1 MQKLQIIE
9 IEYLLELKAQTIC
22 SNFFVGVF
30 FLYSFQY
37 LLCIANE
44 TFSSIKSKCIK
55 FWSFINV
62 RALATDLEKLSGL
75 INIEDLVIALH
86 YGWTLAK

>member
-37 LLCIANE
+37 SVLPKKLFHLL
-44 TFSSIKSKCIK
+44 
-55 FWSFINV
+55 NV
-62 RALATDLEKLSGL
+62 SELNFGHLLMYVLLQRILKNYPDWL
-75 INIEDLVIALH
+75 
-86 YGWTLAK
+86 TLKIWR